1 MYLWFKLLHV
11 FFVISWF
18 AGLFYL
24 LRIYVNLAQL
34 EPGSVE
40 YVRLTDMSRRLYRFM
55 SPLGWGTLIFGAAI
69 GFVNNWWGN
78 GWLAVKLLCGLLLL
92 AYQLYC
98 GLLLRRFQ
106 NGSNVYSHRWYRV
119 FNELPVL
126 MMVAALYMVVFKPF

>member
-1 MYLWFKLLHV
+1 
-11 FFVISWF
+11 
-18 AGLFYL
+18 
-24 LRIYVNLAQL
+24 
-34 EPGSVE
+34 
-40 YVRLTDMSRRLYRFM
+40 
-55 SPLGWGTLIFGAAI
+55 
-69 GFVNNWWGN
+69 
-78 GWLAVKLLCGLLLL
+78 LCGLLLL

>member
-1 MYLWFKLLHV
+1 
-11 FFVISWF
+11 
-18 AGLFYL
+18 FYL
-24 LRIYVNLAQL
+24 PRIYVNLAQL
-34 EPGSVE
+34 ESGSVE

>member
-1 MYLWFKLLHV
+1 
-11 FFVISWF
+11 
-18 AGLFYL
+18 
-24 LRIYVNLAQL
+24 
-34 EPGSVE
+34 
-40 YVRLTDMSRRLYRFM
+40 M

-98 GLLLRRFQ
+98 GMLLRRFQ